1 MRIIKVDNY
10 NVLSKRAADI
20 IAAQVLLKPSC
31 VLGLATGATPE
42 GTYQELVRRNQ
53 EEGLS
58 FSEVKTVNLDEYK
71 GLSRD
76 SNQSY
81 YYYMNQHLF
90 SHVDISKENTHLP
103 DGLAENAQVECEA
116 YEQLMNRLGGI
127 DLQLLGIGRNGH
139 IGFNEPDESFT
150 NTTHTVALT
159 QSTID
164 ANAKY
169 FESEDKMPHFA
180 FTMGI
185 GSIMRARK
193 ILLLANGDTK
203 AQILKEALTGPVTPK
218 VPASILQLHP
228 DVTIVADI
236 QALAL
241 FDK

>member
-1 MRIIKVDNY
+1 MKIVQVDDY
-10 NVLSKRAADI
+10 DELSKRAADI

-42 GTYQELVRRNQ
+42 GTYRELVRRNQ

-58 FSEVKTVNLDEYK
+58 FLKVRTVNLDEYK
-71 GLSRD
+71 GLSKD
-76 SNQSY
+76 SSQSY
-81 YYYMNQHLF
+81 CYYMNQHLF
-90 SHVDISKENTHLP
+90 SHIGIPSKNTHLP
-103 DGLAENAQVECEA
+103 NGLAEDAQAECEA
-116 YEQLMNRLGGI
+116 YEQLVSSLGGI

-139 IGFNEPDESFT
+139 IGFNEPDEFFT
-150 NTTHTVALT
+150 NLTHTVALT

-169 FESEDKMPHFA
+169 FESKDKMPRFA

-193 ILLLANGDTK
+193 ILLLASGETK
-203 AQILKEALTGPVTPK
+203 AKILKEALTGPVTPK
-218 VPASILQLHP
+218 IPASILQLHSN
-228 DVTIVADI
+228 VTVIADT

>member
-10 NVLSKRAADI
+10 NALSKRAADI

-42 GTYQELVRRNQ
+42 GAYQELVRRHK

-71 GLSRD
+71 GLSKD

-90 SHVDISKENTHLP
+90 SHVDILKENTHLP
-103 DGLAENAQVECEA
+103 DGLAEDAQAACKA

-150 NTTHTVALT
+150 NATHTVALT

-169 FESEDKMPHFA
+169 FESEDKMPRFA

-218 VPASILQLHP
+218 VPASILQLHS
-228 DVTIVADI
+228 DVTIVADT